1 MRPDVGPD
9 SSWVDAPTTTE
20 EETSKASI
28 PRFVG
33 VGNGF
38 VPVAK
43 STDEGQIVEG
53 SVVRCDSPDD
63 RQEVVVDDDDDDKT
77 VEMDPEDIEEVVV
90 DDDDDDKTVEMD
102 AEDIAEW
109 EMMWK

>member
-1 MRPDVGPD
+1 MRGAMYEGGIYHCLKAGHQICIDDNQVMLRRSSRVKQKRRFMRPDVGPD

-53 SVVRCDSPDD
+53 SVVR
-63 RQEVVVDDDDDDKT
+63 
-77 VEMDPEDIEEVVV
+77 
-90 DDDDDDKTVEMD
+90 
-102 AEDIAEW
+102 
-109 EMMWK
+109 